1 MSLFGS
7 WLELSPEF
15 WERLQQHKHQ
25 PIARDAVWSLSKPL
39 AIDVY
44 LWLQRRCQAAD
55 IKEKGTLIRWE
66 WLKEQ
71 FGRAGRLNKLKR
83 DLIAAIEAAAP
94 KLVRHEWDEM
104 NNKPVVKITD
114 DGVILRPIP
123 RQVELKESEENT
135 QQGFD
140 FAVADYWRHPEPK
153 RVVEPRRKRRKSKPL

>member
-1 MSLFGS
+1 
-7 WLELSPEF
+7 
-15 WERLQQHKHQ
+15 
-25 PIARDAVWSLSKPL
+25 
-39 AIDVY
+39 
-44 LWLQRRCQAAD
+44 
-55 IKEKGTLIRWE
+55 
-66 WLKEQ
+66 
-71 FGRAGRLNKLKR
+71 
-83 DLIAAIEAAAP
+83 LIAAIEAAAP

-153 RVVEPRRKRRKSKPL
+153 RVVEARRKRRKNKPL